1 MQFRIQG
8 QQKLTGTIHV
18 SGAKNAILPII
29 AATTLTDDTCVI
41 DNVPKIS
48 DVDTMLEILRSVGGS
63 VEWTGEHQLTISN
76 KNLELQPLDTKL
88 VKRLRASVLFLGPF
102 LARFRSFRLPEPGG
116 CIIGNR
122 PLDSHLEGLRKLG
135 CRWEGSPD
143 AYEVSHSDLEGADVV
158 LREAS
163 VTATEN
169 IVMAAC
175 AARGITRVINAA
187 SEPHVQDL
195 IEFLNKMG
203 ADISGGGTSTVTIKG
218 SGPLGGAHHTVIPD
232 PIDAGTYIILALAS
246 KSKITVTDICLDHL
260 DVVLETLHAM
270 GAEFDRSERSIIMNQ
285 TGILKAA
292 KIETRIYPGIPTDLQ
307 PLFGVLA
314 TQAHGTSL
322 IHETLF
328 ESRLGYLSE
337 LEKMGASV
345 LISDAHRA
353 YVTGP
358 TPLNGR
364 RIVCRDLRAGASL
377 VVAALIASGETVIE
391 NAQILDR
398 GYEKIDENLAQIG
411 ATIEREE

>member
-8 QQKLTGTIHV
+8 QKKLTGTIRV

-29 AATTLTDDTCVI
+29 AATTLTNEVCVI

-63 VEWTGEHQLTISN
+63 VAWTGEHQLTISN
-76 KNLELQPLDTKL
+76 KDLALQPLDTKL

-102 LARFRSFRLPEPGG
+102 LARFQSFSLPEPGG

-122 PLDSHLEGLRKLG
+122 PLDSHLEGLRALG
-135 CRWEGSPD
+135 CKWERTPQ
-143 AYEVSHSDLEGADVV
+143 AYEVSHSGLVGTDVV

-175 AARGITRVINAA
+175 AARGTTRIINAA

-195 IEFLNKMG
+195 IDFLIKMG
-203 ADISGGGTSTVTIKG
+203 ADISGGGTSTIIIKG
-218 SGPLGGAHHTVIPD
+218 TGSLGGAQHTVIPD
-232 PIDAGTYIILALAS
+232 PIDAGTYIILGIAS
-246 KSKITVTDICLDHL
+246 KSKITVTDIRLDHL
-260 DVVLETLHAM
+260 AVVLETLRVM
-270 GAEFDRSERSIIMNQ
+270 GAEFDSGERSIIIHQ
-285 TGILKAA
+285 TGTLKSE

-364 RIVCRDLRAGASL
+364 HIECRDLRAGASL
-377 VVAALIASGETVIE
+377 VVAALIASGETTIE

-398 GYEKIDENLAQIG
+398 GYEKIDKHLAKIG
-411 ATIEREE
+411 ASIIREE

>member
-1 MQFRIQG
+1 MRFRING
-8 QQKLTGTIHV
+8 QQKLTGTIRV
-18 SGAKNAILPII
+18 SGAKNSILPII
-29 AATTLTDDTCVI
+29 AATILSNEVCVI
-41 DNVPKIS
+41 DNVPRIS

-63 VEWTGEHQLTISN
+63 VAWTGGHQLTISN
-76 KNLELQPLDTKL
+76 KNLEPQPLDMKL

-102 LARFRSFRLPEPGG
+102 LARFQSFRLPEPGG

-122 PLDSHLEGLRKLG
+122 PLDSHLEGLSALG
-135 CRWEGSPD
+135 CRWERTPES
-143 AYEVSHSDLEGADVV
+143 YEVSHKGLRGTDVV

-169 IVMAAC
+169 IIMAAC
-175 AARGITRVINAA
+175 AARGTTRIINAA

-195 IEFLNKMG
+195 IDFLTNMG
-203 ADISGGGTSTVTIKG
+203 ADISGGSTSTVTIKG
-218 SGPLGGAHHTVIPD
+218 SDSFGGARHTVIPD

-246 KSKITVTDICLDHL
+246 KSKITVTDIRLDHL
-260 DVVLETLHAM
+260 EVVLETLRSM
-270 GAEFDRSERSIIMNQ
+270 GAEFDRDERSIMINQ
-285 TGILKAA
+285 TGTLKAA

-364 RIVCRDLRAGASL
+364 AIVCRDLRAGASL
-377 VVAALIASGETVIE
+377 VVAALIASGETTIE

-398 GYEKIDENLAQIG
+398 GYEKIDEHLSEIG
-411 ATIEREE
+411 ASITREE

>member
-1 MQFRIQG
+1 M
-8 QQKLTGTIHV
+8 TGTIHV

-29 AATTLTDDTCVI
+29 AATVLTKEECVI

-48 DVDTMLEILRSVGGS
+48 DVDTMLEILRSAGGS
-63 VEWTGEHQLTISN
+63 VSWSGEHQLTICN
-76 KNLELQPLDTKL
+76 KDLELQPLDTKL

-102 LARFRSFRLPEPGG
+102 LARFRSFSLPEPGG

-122 PLDSHLEGLRKLG
+122 SLDSHLEGLHALG
-135 CRWEGSPD
+135 CIWERKPE
-143 AYEVSHSDLEGADVV
+143 AYDVSHNGLVGADVV

-169 IVMAAC
+169 IIMAAC
-175 AARGITRVINAA
+175 AASGTTRIFNAA

-195 IEFLNKMG
+195 IDFLVTMG
-203 ADISGGGTSTVTIKG
+203 AAITGGGTSTVTIQG
-218 SGPLGGAHHTVIPD
+218 SGSLGGARHTVIPD
-232 PIDAGTYIILALAS
+232 PIDAGTYIILAIAS
-246 KSKITVTDICLDHL
+246 KSKITIADIRLDHL

-270 GAEFDRSERSIIMNQ
+270 GAEFDRGDRSIIMNQ
-285 TGILKAA
+285 TGTLKAA

-314 TQAHGTSL
+314 TQAQGTSL

-345 LISDAHRA
+345 LIADAHRA

-364 RIVCRDLRAGASL
+364 NIVCNDLRAGASL

-398 GYEKIDENLAQIG
+398 GYEKIDSNIAKIG
-411 ATIEREE
+411 ASIIRED